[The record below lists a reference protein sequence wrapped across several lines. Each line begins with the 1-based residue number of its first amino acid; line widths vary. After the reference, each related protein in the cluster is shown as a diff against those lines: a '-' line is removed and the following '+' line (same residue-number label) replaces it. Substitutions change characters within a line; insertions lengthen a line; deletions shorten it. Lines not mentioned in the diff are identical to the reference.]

1 MTAENKDVEGDREGG
16 VIEVITTAQTAL
28 KNVNTLALSLQ
39 SLLNGLEASGKI
51 HADISLALNAL
62 SGPINI
68 SIDIQLPPSMPLPQ
82 LRQIAHPEFVTT
94 FSGLYHE
101 LGNPRA
107 PEDQQKKMSATI
119 ADQPNKHP
127 VMWGILQHHCLHEY
141 FKANPAVSAIDW
153 QSIRDWLK
161 TNWPQIISAIC
172 SIIMLFILLGVER
185 EIASD
190 L

>member
-1 MTAENKDVEGDREGG
+1 MITVTIAKGDAT
-16 VIEVITTAQTAL
+16 IETKTFAMVTGFCAWMEVT
-28 KNVNTLALSLQ
+28 
-39 SLLNGLEASGKI
+39 GY
-51 HADISLALNAL
+51 
-62 SGPINI
+62 
-68 SIDIQLPPSMPLPQ
+68 
-82 LRQIAHPEFVTT
+82 PEFVTT

-172 SIIMLFILLGVER
+172 SIIMLFISLGVER